1 MIDEPD
7 DDAQGC
13 GCDLD
18 FREAVTGDAD
28 ISGVVLF
35 AGVPESQI
43 EAHRAELLEL
53 FGGQP

>member
-1 MIDEPD
+1 
-7 DDAQGC
+7 
-13 GCDLD
+13 
-18 FREAVTGDAD
+18 VTGDAD

>member
-35 AGVPESQI
+35 AGVPESRI